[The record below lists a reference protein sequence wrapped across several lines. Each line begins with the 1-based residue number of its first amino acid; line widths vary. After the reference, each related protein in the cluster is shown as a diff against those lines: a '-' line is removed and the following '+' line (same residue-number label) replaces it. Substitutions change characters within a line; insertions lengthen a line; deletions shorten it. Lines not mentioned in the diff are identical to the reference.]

1 MCFLSL
7 RERHVSSQFDDFSQ
21 RIHPSFT
28 NVHRLIASRSL
39 CSLCALILPRQTP
52 FHFHW
57 LCVPFRFLAILV
69 SSRSS
74 LPRFLSLPR
83 DPRFLAI
90 FRILSLPSTR
100 GSDPLSDPCPRSPY
114 LPASSRLTLIAL
126 LPRALPA
133 SSQSALIALPA
144 PATNTTCFL
153 RDTTCFLDPLHALD
167 EMLAAAHLA
176 SFESSN
182 SPTLPTSPV
191 FFLSLPLFDPRSFL
205 AFAVS
210 TRGSDLYTWL

>member
-21 RIHPSFT
+21 RIHLAFT
-28 NVHRLIASRSL
+28 NVHLLIASRSP

-126 LPRALPA
+126 LPRAHA
-133 SSQSALIALPA
+133 SSQSALIALYSW
-144 PATNTTCFL
+144 L
-153 RDTTCFLDPLHALD
+153 R
-167 EMLAAAHLA
+167 
-176 SFESSN
+176 SS
-182 SPTLPTSPV
+182 L
-191 FFLSLPLFDPRSFL
+191 
-205 AFAVS
+205 
-210 TRGSDLYTWL
+210 

>member
-1 MCFLSL
+1 MPSVCNTFFLL
-7 RERHVSSQFDDFSQ
+7 
-21 RIHPSFT
+21 T
-28 NVHRLIASRSL
+28 NVHLLIASRSP

-133 SSQSALIALPA
+133 SWQSALIALPA